1 MQEVQNNIATY
12 MTSDS
17 NNTKAQQNSNSTLF
31 KSLLNQQSLPT
42 EITYEQYKN
51 LTEEDINNLYP
62 KDTMKEENEKAM
74 ALHKKVN
81 ISDDEILNQVLFERE
96 LDVQDYEVG
105 QRALGMIDFLSK
117 TWDLATSFES
127 YELTDK
133 YMSEN
138 NIPFS
143 REKFAEIQQ
152 KMEKTIVYD
161 ENKKMTAEELF
172 EIFDNNK
179 LGYEAY
185 IEFYNYTPDSEEYQ
199 NYQEQIAYRESI
211 KATYQQK
218 VDENKALLA
227 SYTRT
232 TTSPTQTMSVTTED
246 TKTLTEVAD
255 ITNKISERDKAI
267 FNSIVEDKY
276 VTYEEIENLS
286 YDQIVQLKDFIMKKD
301 EDGNYIKK
309 TLMESDRKAGIL
321 ISTTAI
327 SNNTN
332 FNKAIFNT
340 VKKIDD
346 EKVLNTFMYDLT
358 GTEHSEKLIAYPE
371 LQVVDYSDQDAGQF
385 VQKQIASYQL
395 KVDTATNEETKEYY
409 QDILNMYNGLDKTYH
424 SLNGDKF
431 YDEDPLAKLRELVED
446 IVSVLKTGYT
456 VSELE
461 YIEQLLEEIRK
472 LLREKNNGNSDISD
486 EEINK
491 QIKAIEKALLQLEKR
506 LNGQAV
512 IEVTEEEAS
521 NSDSSSATA
530 NGMNFE
536 SKLDAI
542 QQRID
547 NMKSGKYNQPTDIS
561 NEDDEEKKEEDK
573 QW

>member
-1 MQEVQNNIATY
+1 MQEVQNNTATY
-12 MTSDS
+12 MTGDS
-17 NNTKAQQNSNSTLF
+17 NNTKAQQNPNSTLF
-31 KSLLNQQSLPT
+31 KSLLNNQSLPS
-42 EITYEQYKN
+42 EITYDQYKN
-51 LTEEDINNLYP
+51 LTTEDINNLYP

-232 TTSPTQTMSVTTED
+232 TTSPTQTITDNIVSDTTTELSD
-246 TKTLTEVAD
+246 AE
-255 ITNKISERDKAI
+255 KAL

-276 VTYEEIENLS
+276 VTYEEVEDLS
-286 YDQIVQLKDFIMKKD
+286 YDQIQQLKDFIMQKD
-301 EDGNYIKK
+301 EDGNYIKR
-309 TLMESDRKAGIL
+309 TLLDSDRKAGIL

-327 SNNTN
+327 SSNTN

-346 EKVLNTFMYDLT
+346 EKVLETFMYDLT

-371 LQVVDYSDQDAGQF
+371 LQVVDYSKEDVGQF
-385 VQKQIASYQL
+385 VQKQITSYQI
-395 KVDTATNEETKEYY
+395 KVDTAVDEETKEYY
-409 QDILNMYNGLDKTYH
+409 QDILNMYNGLNKTYRA
-424 SLNGDKF
+424 LNG
-431 YDEDPLAKLRELVED
+431 ESLTEGDPLEKLRELVAD
-446 IVSVLKTGYT
+446 IVSMFKTGYT

-472 LLREKNNGNSDISD
+472 LLKERNSGDSDISD
-486 EEINK
+486 KEINE
-491 QIKAIEKALLQLEKR
+491 QIKAIEKALLALEKR
-506 LNGQAV
+506 LNGEAV
-512 IEVTEEEAS
+512 IEMDDETNV
-521 NSDSSSATA
+521 SSSDDK
-530 NGMNFE
+530 NSNLSSGPNFE
-536 SKLDAI
+536 ARLDMI
-542 QQRID
+542 QKRVD
-547 NMKSGKYNQPTDIS
+547 EMKNGKYNQPTDSSI
-561 NEDDEEKKEEDK
+561 DDEEKLEEEKE
-573 QW
+573 W